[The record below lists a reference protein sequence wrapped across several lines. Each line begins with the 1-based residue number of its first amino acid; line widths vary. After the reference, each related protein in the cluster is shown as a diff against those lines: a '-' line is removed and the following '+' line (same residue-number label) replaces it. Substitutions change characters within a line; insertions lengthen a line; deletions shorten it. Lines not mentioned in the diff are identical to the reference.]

1 MYKKILFLIGIIA
14 LFAFNVQSQDA
25 TVSRN
30 GTNFTILLDAADTI
44 SDNSTTL
51 SKVIGVGN
59 KQSVQL
65 YSIQVSLDSISGTP
79 TEAWILAGSMDNVNW
94 TTITT
99 VNWTGT
105 SSDTTFFYTDISTG
119 VAWPYLRVGGTE
131 SGTAKAQLTTLRGR
145 FLDEVR

>member
-1 MYKKILFLIGIIA
+1 MKKILFVFVAL
-14 LFAFNVQSQDA
+14 LFAVTVAAQDE
-25 TVSRN
+25 TVPRG
-30 GTNFTILLDAADTI
+30 GTNFNVTLTAADTI

-51 SKVIGVGN
+51 SKTIGVGG
-59 KQSVQL
+59 KLAVQL

-79 TEAWILAGSMDNVNW
+79 TEAWVLAGSMDNVNW

-105 SSDTTFFYTDISTG
+105 SSDTTFLYTDISTG
-119 VAWPYLRVGGTE
+119 VAWPYMRVMGTE
-131 SGTAKAQLTTLRGR
+131 SGTAKAQLTKLIGR